1 MYLSN
6 FAALFMICPQLQN
19 FEIHKGVKM
28 SNNNKIIID
37 SYSKV
42 FKIEK
47 KIYALQNIRLPVPVK
62 PMEVFFFLLG
72 MGIVLILST
81 IIPLMDSIPLLNVP
95 VLRYLALPYGFM
107 YFILRKKFDGK
118 NPIKF
123 ILDFAIYISNK
134 YKQFERFQPVIM
146 QEKTRVT
153 GYVSI
158 KEEYTP
164 KPKKVK
170 VKKKK
175 QSAESSLQSSP
186 ILEAAKARAEAAA
199 VEEKK
204 KRG

>member
-1 MYLSN
+1 
-6 FAALFMICPQLQN
+6 
-19 FEIHKGVKM
+19 M
-28 SNNNKIIID
+28 SNKIIID

-62 PMEVFFFLLG
+62 PMEVFFFILG

-81 IIPLMDSIPLLNVP
+81 LIPLMDSIPLLNVP
-95 VLRYLALPYGFM
+95 VLRYIALPYGFM
-107 YFILRKKFDGK
+107 YFVLRKKFDGK

-123 ILDFAIYISNK
+123 ILDFAIYISSK
-134 YKQFERFQPVIM
+134 YKQFERFQPVIT
-146 QEKTRVT
+146 QGKLKIT

-158 KEEYTP
+158 MEEYTP
-164 KPKKVK
+164 KPKKIK
-170 VKKKK
+170 AKKKK
-175 QSAESSLQSSP
+175 RLTTESLDSNP

-199 VEEKK
+199 TEEKR